1 VTLDLT
7 TPEVELKRKAKPVS
21 DRLKTRWLNSGM
33 VRHKRYQLAKPPTF
47 TALSGNE
54 DNEDAADGDG
64 AENEEEEDQEDQ
76 EDQDDESDS
85 PERPENTATQAENKP
100 VKPTNVQ
107 ILDLHTSNPIVSY
120 NGQVFSCQW
129 AQNIGTELLFTP
141 HDKSSSLPILRNL
154 LGNVDLLA
162 ASSTRIISEPV
173 TVKPKAPVRKPLPAA
188 RPRAPASQ
196 ISLPKNASV
205 QKRSQAS
212 FLEKLIWIKEAKG
225 EEDLVTVHA
234 RARAT
239 NWRWRQLADGNRNLE
254 RTRLQNVIRK
264 RGKDSEEVVQARAKL
279 EELDREA
286 EEIAVVRAAK
296 KRKRGRKPLE
306 GGLGSSPPKKG
317 RPRKMRGTNGQPTTG
332 RVDDGFSS
340 HGFGTPT
347 PDWNSLAA
355 ETPLVMDDE
364 EDRTEDSEDEEEE
377 EKSDDGESEEDQLHY
392 DEDEDAP
399 GELDDTNLYDAF
411 G

>member
-1 VTLDLT
+1 M
-7 TPEVELKRKAKPVS
+7 S

-47 TALSGNE
+47 TALSGNK
-54 DNEDAADGDG
+54 DNEDAADGEE
-64 AENEEEEDQEDQ
+64 AEKDYEEDQEDQ

-85 PERPENTATQAENKP
+85 PERPDNTAAQEEDEPAKS
-100 VKPTNVQ
+100 TNVQ

-154 LGNVDLLA
+154 PGNVDLLA
-162 ASSTRIISEPV
+162 ASSARIISEPIH
-173 TVKPKAPVRKPLPAA
+173 VKPKAPVRKPLPSA
-188 RPRAPASQ
+188 RPREPASQ

-212 FLEKLIWIKEAKG
+212 FLEKLIGIKEAKG

-234 RARAT
+234 RARTT
-239 NWRWRQLADGNRNLE
+239 NWKWRKLADGNRNLE
-254 RTRLQNVIRK
+254 RTRLQSVIRRRK
-264 RGKDSEEVVQARAKL
+264 KDSEEVAQARAKL

-286 EEIAVVRAAK
+286 EEIAAVRAAK

-306 GGLGSSPPKKG
+306 GELGSSPPRQG
-317 RPRKMRGTNGQPTTG
+317 RPRKMRRTNGQLTTG
-332 RVDDGFSS
+332 TVDDGFSS
-340 HGFGTPT
+340 QGFGTPT
-347 PDWNSLAA
+347 PDWDSLAA
-355 ETPLVMDDE
+355 GTPQAMDDE
-364 EDRTEDSEDEEEE
+364 EEEDGISN
-377 EKSDDGESEEDQLHY
+377 GESEEDQLLY

-399 GELDDTNLYDAF
+399 GELDNTNLYDAF
-411 G
+411 D

>member
-1 VTLDLT
+1 
-7 TPEVELKRKAKPVS
+7 
-21 DRLKTRWLNSGM
+21 M

-47 TALSGNE
+47 TALSGNK
-54 DNEDAADGDG
+54 DNEDVADGEGVEKDD
-64 AENEEEEDQEDQ
+64 EEDQEDQ

-85 PERPENTATQAENKP
+85 PERPDNTTAQEEDETA
-100 VKPTNVQ
+100 KPTNVQ

-154 LGNVDLLA
+154 PGNVDLLA
-162 ASSTRIISEPV
+162 ASSARIISEPV
-173 TVKPKAPVRKPLPAA
+173 QVKPKAPVRKPLPSA
-188 RPRAPASQ
+188 RPRESASQ

-212 FLEKLIWIKEAKG
+212 FLEKLIGIKEAKG
-225 EEDLVTVHA
+225 EEDLVTVYA
-234 RARAT
+234 RARTT
-239 NWRWRQLADGNRNLE
+239 NWRWRKLADSNRNLE
-254 RTRLQNVIRK
+254 RTRLQNVIR
-264 RGKDSEEVVQARAKL
+264 RRKDSDEVAQARAKL

-306 GGLGSSPPKKG
+306 GELGSSLPRPG
-317 RPRKMRGTNGQPTTG
+317 RPRKMRRTNGQPTTG
-332 RVDDGFSS
+332 RVDGFSS
-340 HGFGTPT
+340 QGFETPT
-347 PDWNSLAA
+347 PDWDSLAA
-355 ETPLVMDDE
+355 GTPQVMDDE
-364 EDRTEDSEDEEEE
+364 EEGMEDSEEI
-377 EKSDDGESEEDQLHY
+377 SDGESEDDQLLY

-399 GELDDTNLYDAF
+399 GGMSPGKDNTCPEEANTSVRLSIRTDTPI
-411 G
+411 

>member
-1 VTLDLT
+1 
-7 TPEVELKRKAKPVS
+7 
-21 DRLKTRWLNSGM
+21 M

-47 TALSGNE
+47 TALSGNK
-54 DNEDAADGDG
+54 DNENAADRDG
-64 AENEEEEDQEDQ
+64 AEKDDEEDQEDQ
-76 EDQDDESDS
+76 EDEDDESDS
-85 PERPENTATQAENKP
+85 PERPDNTTAQEVDRPA
-100 VKPTNVQ
+100 KPTHVQ

-154 LGNVDLLA
+154 PGNVDLLA
-162 ASSTRIISEPV
+162 ASSAGIISEPV
-173 TVKPKAPVRKPLPAA
+173 KVKPKAPVRKPLPAA

-212 FLEKLIWIKEAKG
+212 FLEKLIEIKEAKG

-239 NWRWRQLADGNRNLE
+239 NWRWRKLADGNRNLE
-254 RTRLQNVIRK
+254 RTRLQNIIR
-264 RGKDSEEVVQARAKL
+264 RRRKDSEEVAQARAKL

-296 KRKRGRKPLE
+296 KMKRGRKPLE
-306 GGLGSSPPKKG
+306 GELGSSPPRPG
-317 RPRKMRGTNGQPTTG
+317 RPRKMRRTNGQPTTG

-340 HGFGTPT
+340 HGFRIPT
-347 PDWNSLAA
+347 ADWNSLAA
-355 ETPLVMDDE
+355 GTPEVMDDE
-364 EDRTEDSEDEEEE
+364 EERMEDSEDEEEE
-377 EKSDDGESEEDQLHY
+377 EIGDGESEEDQLLY